1 MSHVCSDSHWRKAY
15 RVEEG
20 DVVKIEKIDGERG
33 GELTFDDV
41 LLVGNDDETH
51 VVPTVA
57 GASVSGT
64 ILEQDRDKKIVVFKF
79 RRRKNY
85 IRGKD
90 IGRRTR
96 ESVSAESRPDK
107 ARGAHHGT

>member
-1 MSHVCSDSHWRKAY
+1 MYAVIRTGGKQY

-33 GELTFDDV
+33 SELTFDDV
-41 LLVGNDDETH
+41 LLVGNDDATQ
-51 VVPTVA
+51 VGTPNVA

-64 ILEQDRDKKIVVFKF
+64 IVEQDRDKKIVVFKF

-85 IRGKD
+85 IRKQGH
-90 IGRRTR
+90 RQSYTR
-96 ESVSAESRPDK
+96 VRINGIA
-107 ARGAHHGT
+107 AG

>member
-1 MSHVCSDSHWRKAY
+1 MYAVIRTGGKQY

-33 GELTFDDV
+33 SELTFDDV

-51 VVPTVA
+51 VGTPTVA
-57 GASVSGT
+57 GASVNGT
-64 ILEQDRDKKIVVFKF
+64 IVEQDRDKKIVVFKF

-85 IRGKD
+85 IRKQGH
-90 IGRRTR
+90 RQSYTR
-96 ESVSAESRPDK
+96 VRINGIA
-107 ARGAHHGT
+107 AG